1 MARLAR
7 RVKDKRVLR
16 LIRRYL
22 QAGMMAGGLVSPRTE
37 GTPQGGPLSPLL
49 SNVLLDEME
58 GSVATF
64 GITCESP
71 LGGPRYTA
79 NPHTLWISR
88 V

>member
-1 MARLAR
+1 MHTAAQYEESG
-7 RVKDKRVLR
+7 D
-16 LIRRYL
+16 
-22 QAGMMAGGLVSPRTE
+22 
-37 GTPQGGPLSPLL
+37 
-49 SNVLLDEME
+49 